1 MISEKN
7 VFFEKD
13 VIRKIIT
20 DHVILNTNEIDYK
33 KFVSEIINAT
43 TIISN
48 KFENS
53 DINDYLEESMFFENH
68 K

>member
-13 VIRKIIT
+13 VIHKIIT
-20 DHVILNTNEIDYK
+20 DHIILNTNEIDYK

-43 TIISN
+43 TIISD
-48 KFENS
+48 KFEDS
-53 DINDYLEESMFFENH
+53 DINDYLEESKFFENH